1 MPVLA
6 RFETPAKLRDVASA
20 AQRKHWDTELAG
32 DFAPLLQ
39 SFRQFYDPTRSDTP
53 LDAKVVPVSW
63 AASPNKLRQTHGDPV
78 DRWRIADSDRSE
90 QDEYCEWSVEK
101 VNGKITRVTFTTEV
115 PEYYDFLAR
124 HAPNRL
130 LALYQELVSPDV
142 ALKDLVVDGAYQRVN
157 RWNPPQPGRGRI
169 VHLSQGNNTLGA
181 ALALAAAATVQ
192 RERNG
197 VPVTTK
203 EALAGCSG
211 LGNRFR
217 NSDPQIAAV
226 INGAAGT
233 GASITLQDPIGLY
246 IDRVVTVG
254 MTTPDGADP
263 ADFWKV
269 ERGGPNHVVR
279 GSFAVPKQLGFSVGD
294 IEIAGRR
301 IKFGAQVADR
311 VRVRIAAVV
320 KPGNAR
326 PRPEPCVG

>member
-6 RFETPAKLRDVASA
+6 QFETPATLRDVASA
-20 AQRKHWDTELAG
+20 AKRKQWSSRLG
-32 DFAPLLQ
+32 RDFAPLVRAFGQL
-39 SFRQFYDPTRSDTP
+39 YDPTRSDTP
-53 LDAKVVPVSW
+53 RDAKMVAVSW
-63 AASPNKLRQTHGDPV
+63 AASPNKLRQTHGNPV
-78 DRWRIADSDRSE
+78 DRWRIADSHRSE

-101 VNGKITRVTFTTEV
+101 LNRKITRVTFTTEV
-115 PEYYDFLAR
+115 PEYYEFLAR
-124 HAPNRL
+124 HAPDRL
-130 LALYQELVSPDV
+130 LALYQELVSPKV
-142 ALKDLVVDGAYQRVN
+142 ALSDLVVRGKYQPVN
-157 RWNPPQPGRGRI
+157 RWNPPDPARARI
-169 VHLSQGNNTLGA
+169 VHLSQEDNTLGA
-181 ALALAAAATVQ
+181 ALALAAEATVQ

-246 IDRVVTVG
+246 IDRLVTTG

-263 ADFWKV
+263 ATFWNV
-269 ERGGPNHVVR
+269 ERGGADHVVR
-279 GSFAVPKQLGFSVGD
+279 ASFAVPRQLGYTVGD
-294 IEIAGRR
+294 IKVAGRP

-311 VRVRIAAVV
+311 VRVRITAVV
-320 KPGNAR
+320 KAGNAR
-326 PRPEPCVG
+326 PRRKPCLG